1 MIPSGKQTSIS
12 AEDIPSEGSQVRMD
26 SRLGHVI
33 PATGTSTTGNIL
45 EQSRPLGTKDISTLG
60 QAVTYTTASG
70 ERVQGFGEPVVISS
84 VPISQLGVPITQS
97 VNYQPSTAT
106 TATNV
111 IRKEEV
117 HVDRP
122 IYTTP
127 TSNLATSG
135 TGYTTGGTG
144 YATSG
149 TGYATTGTGHVTTG
163 TGFATSGTG
172 HVTTGTG
179 FATTGTGIPA
189 TSTYPVGTTTGLA
202 TSGVITTE
210 APRTNLGTSTI
221 TQPLQYSEIRS
232 TTVVNQPVMEGVSNV
247 SEIQPVEEHMRD
259 SISMGRQ
266 TESPTHQSRW
276 EAQQA
281 QLSSMRYENHQT
293 FENWEVNRNLF
304 FSDRLNVMD
313 DLLAGMERKLDWLDA
328 GVQKCIL
335 FFKERESQEIEYS
348 KRVKHGL
355 TQLGE
360 HFERVE
366 HGEAMSD
373 FSRGMKESDAFHAQD
388 TRNSEVLGLF
398 IKKDILDWILI
409 PSEKEYKLQAHSL
422 RVPIADARKKLE
434 SVGKQRAKRYNK
446 YFKVYDQIQRH
457 PTKVSPKDDGVFQ
470 KQLKYSLSAREEL
483 RLLRLYDEQGL
494 LVISEFTRLA
504 TVRMGEIQRAFSLY
518 LQKYTEL
525 YSNSAPAPTPIL
537 ELIERAN
544 GPEAIQ
550 ALFSPRSLMS
560 VPNYDFLTKK
570 LGTSDIT
577 YPDLTSF
584 LINFPESVDPAR
596 SSFVL
601 REWDAVKEGSLL
613 KRPKACTIIAT
624 TGNSLL
630 IVEKK
635 HEEQELGKVKVPL
648 QTRFTK
654 VENIEEGVDGT
665 TLKVV
670 ERTPGTL
677 FTHTHSTRLKFE
689 TQEDAQSFVNY
700 LSNQTSQMI
709 GDV

>member
-1 MIPSGKQTSIS
+1 MINPNPQTIIRREE
-12 AEDIPSEGSQVRMD
+12 EDIPSEGSEVRKE

-33 PATGTSTTGNIL
+33 PATGTHTLSP
-45 EQSRPLGTKDISTLG
+45 SSKPLGTSDISSLG
-60 QAVTYTTASG
+60 RPVEYVTASG
-70 ERVQGFGEPVVISS
+70 ERVQGYGEARVLSS
-84 VPISQLGVPITQS
+84 VPISQLGVPVTQS
-97 VNYQPSTAT
+97 VNYQPSS
-106 TATNV
+106 TNV
-111 IRKEEV
+111 ASTIRKEEV
-117 HVDRP
+117 
-122 IYTTP
+122 I
-127 TSNLATSG
+127 
-135 TGYTTGGTG
+135 
-144 YATSG
+144 
-149 TGYATTGTGHVTTG
+149 TTGTTG
-163 TGFATSGTG
+163 TTIPTTTAGTYSMGTTS
-172 HVTTGTG
+172 
-179 FATTGTGIPA
+179 
-189 TSTYPVGTTTGLA
+189 YPVGTTNLA
-202 TSGVITTE
+202 TSNVVTTE
-210 APRTNLGTSTI
+210 APRTTVLTSTI
-221 TQPLQYSEIRS
+221 GQPQPLQTSEIR
-232 TTVVNQPVMEGVSNV
+232 TTQYVSQPVMMEGVSNV

-259 SISMGRQ
+259 SVSMGRQ

-293 FENWEVNRNLF
+293 FENWEVNRNMF

-328 GVQKCIL
+328 GVQKTIL

-366 HGEAMSD
+366 HGEAMTD
-373 FSRGMKESDAFHAQD
+373 FSRGMKESDAFHAQE
-388 TRNSEVLGLF
+388 TRNAEALGLF
-398 IKKDILDWILI
+398 IKKDILDWILL

-422 RVPIADARKKLE
+422 RVPIHDARKKLE
-434 SVGKQRAKRYNK
+434 SVGSQRNKRYHK
-446 YFKVYDQIQRH
+446 YFKLYDSIQKN
-457 PTKVSPKDDGVFQ
+457 PTKVSPKDNGVFR

-483 RLLRLYDEQGL
+483 RLLRLYNEQGL

-525 YSNSAPAPTPIL
+525 YANSAPAPTPIL

-550 ALFSPRSLMS
+550 MLFSPRSLMS
-560 VPNYDFLTKK
+560 VPNYEFLIKK
-570 LGTSDIT
+570 LGTTDIT
-577 YPDLTSF
+577 YPDLTNF
-584 LINFPESVDPAR
+584 LINFPESIDPAR

-601 REWDAVKEGSLL
+601 KEWDAVKEGSLL
-613 KRPKACTIIAT
+613 KKPRACTIIAT

-635 HEEQELGKVKVPL
+635 HEEQELGKVKDPL
-648 QTRFTK
+648 QMRFTK
-654 VENIEEGVDGT
+654 IENIEEKVDGT
-665 TLKVV
+665 SLKVV

-677 FTHTHSTRLKFE
+677 FTHTHTTRLKFE